1 MINNFGSV
9 DSDQI
14 RSQQCAMLVM
24 LYFELKVNKLVRPVS
39 IDSSTAAAPNVK
51 FKKFAT
57 NFNNNSVVVKICG

>member
-1 MINNFGSV
+1 
-9 DSDQI
+9 
-14 RSQQCAMLVM
+14 MLVM